1 MEIMT
6 AKTMLNCLKCSL
18 IALFMLNFQVLKAQA
33 DFAGIDEI
41 IKQNQKAIGNE
52 VAILVSQEGKT
63 VYSREIPEFRIKN
76 PAPLHESS
84 RWLTAAIVMI
94 FVDEGKISLDDKVGK
109 YLPILEKYSKGY
121 ITIRQC
127 LANTTGIEADAT
139 GVLKLTQ
146 RHRFASLEE
155 EVNMFV
161 SKREIVDNAG
171 TAYFYSNIGTNMAA
185 RVLEIV
191 GKKGFDRL
199 AQEKL
204 FRPLSMR
211 NTSFYSEKGAVD
223 PSGGANGSAVDFM
236 NFLNMLMNKGMFNG
250 KKILSE
256 ESVEFLLTK
265 PFTDQP
271 VKYIP
276 KSMASYTPLPGAWIE
291 EADGAGKPLVIS
303 SPGFAG
309 PLPWINFARN
319 YAAIILPLKEL
330 SEEKTLPI
338 QAIRREIDSHVK

>member
-18 IALFMLNFQVLKAQA
+18 LALFMLNFQVLQAQG
-33 DFAGIDEI
+33 DFSGIEQT

-52 VAILVSQEGKT
+52 VTILVNKEGKT
-63 VYSREIPEFRIKN
+63 IYSRESPEFRLKN

-84 RWLTAAIVMI
+84 RWLTAAVVLI

-127 LANTTGIEADAT
+127 LANTTGIQAEAS
-139 GVLKLTQ
+139 GVMKLTQ
-146 RHRFASLEE
+146 RNRFASLEE
-155 EVNMFV
+155 EVNAFA
-161 SKREIVDNAG
+161 SKREIQDNAG

-191 GKKGFDRL
+191 GKKGFDRI

-211 NTSFYSEKGAVD
+211 NTSFYAEKGGVD
-223 PSGGANGSAVDFM
+223 PADGANGSAFDFM
-236 NFLNMLMNKGMFNG
+236 NFLTMLMNKGMFNG

-256 ESVEFLLTK
+256 QSVEILLTK
-265 PFTDQP
+265 QFTDQP

-276 KSMASYTPLPGAWIE
+276 KSMSAYTPLPGAWVE

-309 PLPWINFARN
+309 ALPWINLARN
-319 YAAIILPLKEL
+319 YAAIILPMKEL
-330 SEEKTLPI
+330 SEEKTITI
-338 QAIRREIDSHVK
+338 QQIRREIDSQVK